1 LLEAP
6 VPAAEVVFASAEA
19 LPAAIGR
26 DDRPLVVMPYIDA
39 AAAKRSAVQLA
50 RRAGTPVSVACIA
63 DDRRRGFIAVANA
76 AFRRTAAPFV
86 AYVAQDAFAGRGWL
100 AHGVRALEAEQ
111 GGLLAFHDG
120 KWAGALAA
128 FGMVRADWAR
138 GNYAGDLFHPGYRR
152 HYADTELTV
161 LAMAA
166 GALRHDP
173 LAMLVEVDWD
183 KEASAVSA
191 DDRALYVERAAA
203 GFDGRVVNPNF
214 RCLYG

>member
-1 LLEAP
+1 MADAP

-19 LPAAIGR
+19 LPARIGR

-39 AAAKRSAVQLA
+39 AAAKRSAVQMA
-50 RRAGTPVSVACIA
+50 RRAGTPVSVVCVA

-100 AHGVRALEAEQ
+100 AHGLRALEVGQ

-138 GNYAGDLFHPGYRR
+138 GNYAGDLFHPGYRS

-173 LAMLVEVDWD
+173 QAMLVEVDWD
-183 KEASAVSA
+183 KEAGAVSPE
-191 DDRALYVERAAA
+191 DRALYAARAGA
-203 GFDGRVVNPNF
+203 GFDGRVADARLRALF
-214 RCLYG
+214 G